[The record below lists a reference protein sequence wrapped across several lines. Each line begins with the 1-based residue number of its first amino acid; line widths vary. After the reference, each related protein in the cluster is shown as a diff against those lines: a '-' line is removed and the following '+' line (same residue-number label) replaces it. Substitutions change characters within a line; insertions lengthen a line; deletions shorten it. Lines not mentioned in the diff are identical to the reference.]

1 MDKNFISIYDVIP
14 WDKKLKTRAEEIDA
28 YLKSS
33 PRIYNYVILD
43 DCYQDDY
50 SSNADIQEHLV
61 QIDAL
66 KGLQDSDLVKACE
79 VMNRLNLHK
88 W

>member
-1 MDKNFISIYDVIP
+1 M
-14 WDKKLKTRAEEIDA
+14 
-28 YLKSS
+28 
-33 PRIYNYVILD
+33 ILD

-50 SSNADIQEHLV
+50 SSNADIQAHLV

-66 KGLQDSDLVKACE
+66 KGLQDGDLLKACE
-79 VMNRLNLHK
+79 VMNQLNLHK